1 MIFRKG
7 MIYETHVWRE
17 AQDTY
22 SELAQTYMYTLTH
35 TCPVKARTSGVTMG
49 DTQRQ
54 HRRSHHDSVSAATWF
69 RAACLQHSPY
79 RTRPHVTSV
88 NCVWVC
94 VCVWLLSSKR
104 ELWCCTAYYL
114 FWVWIWQVDDCD
126 IAPFKEHFGKSSFSS
141 TFNSHHLSIKYEV
154 TPSSWLAKH

>member
-7 MIYETHVWRE
+7 MIYEMHVWRE

-35 TCPVKARTSGVTMG
+35 TCPVKAWTSGVTTG

-69 RAACLQHSPY
+69 QAARLRQSPY
-79 RTRPHVTSV
+79 RTCPHVTSV
-88 NCVWVC
+88 DCVSVS
-94 VCVWLLSSKR
+94 VCVWLLMHRSLYEASLPSLR
-104 ELWCCTAYYL
+104 DCYILL
-114 FWVWIWQVDDCD
+114 FQHKKKH
-126 IAPFKEHFGKSSFSS
+126 APVPPFFLTDQGEQEEVFSAWMS
-141 TFNSHHLSIKYEV
+141 NK
-154 TPSSWLAKH
+154 A